1 MDILIGKFGNQPFKL
16 TEPSISR
23 EHAFFHMDE
32 ATGKMTLR
40 DNNST
45 NGTWIMAANG
55 NFKKAGRR
63 SCRRAKHSCTPRSQT
78 DIQNKRPDGKDA
90 S

>member
-23 EHAFFHMDE
+23 EHALFHLDE

-40 DNNST
+40 DNN
-45 NGTWIMAANG
+45 
-55 NFKKAGRR
+55 
-63 SCRRAKHSCTPRSQT
+63 
-78 DIQNKRPDGKDA
+78 
-90 S
+90 